1 MNKINSNRKENM
13 ANIAKQSIKIEL
25 DNVEYED
32 NRELLEDTLY
42 TAVSML
48 AENEQEEDILL
59 TTRFFTLRFD
69 ETESG
74 AIAATITASEKRGV

>member
-1 MNKINSNRKENM
+1 M

-25 DNVEYED
+25 DTQGYED
-32 NRELLEDTLY
+32 NRDLLEDTLY
-42 TAVSML
+42 AALSQL
-48 AENEQEEDILL
+48 AQNEGEEDLLL